1 MTIVNAVG
9 QAKRAASVMARYVF
23 EGKAYRSEDEIME
36 DHLKALKVYDK
47 KEIVKGWLKGLP
59 REHSE
64 KLEVETRKTNN
75 MEVNFG
81 FTTEQAIDEA
91 SRCMRCYYIAMAAV

>member
-1 MTIVNAVG
+1 
-9 QAKRAASVMARYVF
+9 
-23 EGKAYRSEDEIME
+23 ME

-47 KEIVKGWLKGLP
+47 KEKVGGWLKGLA

-64 KLEVETRKTNN
+64 KLGVEERKTNN
-75 MEVNFG
+75 LEVNYG
-81 FTTEQAIDEA
+81 FTMEQAIDEA